1 VKYKTLLAMLLLAAV
16 AHGAKID
23 PNFPEGWQKMGGGGP
38 DRMRGRCDV
47 GVDKKLAKKGQKNMT
62 VRCDE
67 AIPGFGGLTQGFAAD
82 EFRGKRARFSARLMT
97 NNLYDI
103 NGVDG
108 VGSLWLRVEGDRPA
122 DILIAENLRDRGLK
136 NDTDWTYVDAVMDI
150 PREAGRIRI
159 GFWMQ
164 GRGQIWI
171 SDVRFEVVDPEVL
184 VNIGTRTTAGPQNLA
199 LD

>member
-1 VKYKTLLAMLLLAAV
+1 VKYKSLLAMLLLAAV

-67 AIPGFGGLTQGFAAD
+67 AVPGFGGLTQGFAAD

-97 NNLYDI
+97 HNLYDI
-103 NGVDG
+103 NGVEG
-108 VGSLWLRVEGDRPA
+108 VGSLGYA
-122 DILIAENLRDRGLK
+122 SKA
-136 NDTDWTYVDAVMDI
+136 T
-150 PREAGRIRI
+150 GRLTSSSRKTC
-159 GFWMQ
+159 
-164 GRGQIWI
+164 
-171 SDVRFEVVDPEVL
+171 V
-184 VNIGTRTTAGPQNLA
+184 TAGSRTIRARKISRSISANAYGA
-199 LD
+199 LSLRGSAG

>member
-1 VKYKTLLAMLLLAAV
+1 VKYKSLLAMLLLAAV

-67 AIPGFGGLTQGFAAD
+67 AVPGFGGLTQGFAAD

-97 NNLYDI
+97 HNLYDI
-103 NGVDG
+103 NGPTRSTYWAPCSRCPWNPAARATGTWSQSD
-108 VGSLWLRVEGDRPA
+108 RVR
-122 DILIAENLRDRGLK
+122 RC
-136 NDTDWTYVDAVMDI
+136 
-150 PREAGRIRI
+150 
-159 GFWMQ
+159 
-164 GRGQIWI
+164 
-171 SDVRFEVVDPEVL
+171 
-184 VNIGTRTTAGPQNLA
+184 
-199 LD
+199 